1 MDYGTI
7 PGINKPVARLVQGTT
22 MLTSKKREEGFA
34 LLDAVFE
41 QGGNTFDTAHIYG
54 GGDCERV
61 LGQWINEQALRDR
74 VVILDK
80 GAHHN
85 SQRRRVT
92 PADIASDINDSLER
106 LETDSIDVYLLHRD
120 DPSVEVGPIVEA
132 LNEHLQAGRISA
144 FGGSNWT
151 HQRIEQANDYARDHE
166 LVPFVASSS
175 NFSLA
180 VMVQEPWEGCI
191 SLSGR
196 DNEPAR
202 AWYAETQLAVM
213 PWSSLAAGFL
223 SGRFSPEEIR
233 AQSKDQ
239 LHVKSFRSE
248 DNLHRLER
256 AMMLARRKGLTVP
269 QVATAYVLA
278 QPMNIFPLVGCQSGE
293 EFAQNAQA
301 CEIKLTQEEIAF
313 LELQSDP
320 Q

>member
-7 PGINKPVARLVQGTT
+7 PGINKPVSRLVQGTT
-22 MLTSKKREEGFA
+22 LLTPKKRKAGFA

-61 LGQWINEQALRDR
+61 LGEWINKRSLRDR

-80 GAHHN
+80 GAHH
-85 SQRRRVT
+85 SSKRRRVT

-106 LETDSIDVYLLHRD
+106 LQTDSIDLYLLHRD

-132 LNEHLQAGRISA
+132 LNEHLRAGRISA

-151 HQRIEQANDYARDHE
+151 HQRIEQANDYAREHE
-166 LVPFVASSS
+166 LVPFVASSP

-191 SLSGR
+191 GISGS
-196 DNEPAR
+196 DNQAAQ
-202 AWYAETQLAVM
+202 AWYTDTQLAVM
-213 PWSSLAAGFL
+213 PWSSLAGGFL
-223 SGRFSPEEIR
+223 SGRFSPEEIL
-233 AQSKDQ
+233 AQSEDQ

-269 QVATAYVLA
+269 QVATAYVLSR
-278 QPMNIFPLVGCQSGE
+278 PMNIFPLVGCQSGE

-301 CEIKLTQEEIAF
+301 CEIKLTQEEITF

-320 Q
+320 E